1 VTADEPVDSEKAARR
16 DIGAASHLALAS
28 ARCGYLPMQMS
39 ESESSYEVLS
49 SRSPYTGARVAVRV
63 DTLAMPDGS
72 IAERE
77 VAVVDDAVAVVAL
90 DERRRVCLLRQ
101 YRHPFGER
109 VLELPA
115 GKIDVVGESP
125 LQTARRELEEEAR
138 LRSEQW
144 SPLTCFLNSAGWTT
158 ERTHLFLAEGVYA
171 GGAEQFLA
179 TGEEADL
186 ELAMVPLDE
195 CLTLIDGG
203 EIVDAKTIAGLL
215 LATRRLA

>member
-1 VTADEPVDSEKAARR
+1 MWLSDPEMTES
-16 DIGAASHLALAS
+16 AS
-28 ARCGYLPMQMS
+28 A
-39 ESESSYEVLS
+39 YEVLS
-49 SRSPYTGARVAVRV
+49 SRSPYTGARIAVRV

-72 IAERE
+72 TAERE
-77 VAVVDDAVAVVAL
+77 VVAVDDAVAVVAL

-115 GKIDVVGESP
+115 GKIDVASESP
-125 LQTARRELEEEAR
+125 LQTARRELEEEAK
-138 LRSEQW
+138 LRSEEW
-144 SPLTCFLNSAGWTT
+144 SQLTCFLNSAGWTT

-171 GGAEQFLA
+171 GGGEKFVA

-195 CLTLIDGG
+195 CVAMIDGG
-203 EIVDAKTIAGLL
+203 EIFDAKTIAGLL
-215 LATRRLA
+215 LAARRLASLSRRS